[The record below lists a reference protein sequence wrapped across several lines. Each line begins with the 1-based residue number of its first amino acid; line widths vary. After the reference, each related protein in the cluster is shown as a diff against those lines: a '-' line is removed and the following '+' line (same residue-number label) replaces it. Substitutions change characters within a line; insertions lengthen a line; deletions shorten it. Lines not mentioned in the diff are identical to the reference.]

1 MHIAGHGLVVTTG
14 DGMAM
19 LNTGGFKVEGNKNV
33 TGPEMRQPKRPSQS
47 QRKIKPRSLFARARL
62 EIGPWG
68 T

>member
-14 DGMAM
+14 DGMAV

-47 QRKIKPRSLFARARL
+47 QRGK
-62 EIGPWG
+62 
-68 T
+68 